1 MISSLLLL
9 SHCLWKVQYN
19 IVHEQTPSDFYR
31 DKEDTIYSLV
41 RELLS
46 TDPLSLPNDKRYI
59 LDFIFKEI
67 ITNHGDSIKE
77 WIITALEYI
86 DTATSRNQ
94 ARVIAQQCPTAR
106 A

>member
-1 MISSLLLL
+1 M
-9 SHCLWKVQYN
+9 Y
-19 IVHEQTPSDFYR
+19 FYR
-31 DKEDTIYSLV
+31 DEEETTHSLV
-41 RELLS
+41 CKLLS